1 MIQFKYTI
9 LYVRNVARSIDFYT
23 SVFGIQPNFISP
35 EGDYGELIT
44 EGVKLAFASHELART
59 NLSRGFSP
67 SDQSVLPQSFEL
79 GFVTDDVESLLEL
92 ALKEGASLVESPK
105 KKEWGQ
111 VVAYI
116 QDLDGI
122 LVELSTPIN

>member
-9 LYVRNVARSIDFYT
+9 LYVKDVVRSIDFYT
-23 SVFGIQPNFISP
+23 SVFGIQPNLITP
-35 EGDYGELIT
+35 EEDYGELIT
-44 EGVKLAFASHELART
+44 EGVKLAFASHELARK
-59 NLSRGFSP
+59 NLSQGFSP

-79 GFVTDDVESLLEL
+79 GFVTDDVEALLEL
-92 ALKEGASLVESPK
+92 ALKEGASLVEPPE